1 MQVSVIFQIVFQV
14 RKDSLSYLKEVT
26 TLSIGVLKKSNAKLL
41 ARVDIG
47 EVQRL
52 VDDKEI
58 KDINWIPSNEML
70 GDGLTKRD
78 RYVEKLQEILI

>member
-1 MQVSVIFQIVFQV
+1 M
-14 RKDSLSYLKEVT
+14 T

>member
-1 MQVSVIFQIVFQV
+1 M
-14 RKDSLSYLKEVT
+14 T

-41 ARVDIG
+41 ARVDIA

-58 KDINWIPSNEML
+58 KDINWIPSDEML
-70 GDGLTKRD
+70 GDGLTKGD
-78 RYVEKLQEILI
+78 RYVEKLKEILI